1 MHKVLWVIFKY
12 LNHLR
17 LVYMFKIF
25 KTPEFKK
32 AINFYKD
39 GIKENRK
46 SFLISMGSAVVWC
59 FLIVIQPYI
68 IKRIIDDAIVIENRQ
83 MLIIFISFML
93 IAGYLRAS
101 SIGIR
106 RYFSMHVSFNVE
118 AGIRNRIFT
127 HMQKLAFQYHD
138 KVPTGELMA
147 RASSD
152 ASQVRLAYAIAPL
165 ASANILLLIILSIT
179 LLSLSLPLGALVLL
193 SIPSV
198 LWLASN
204 FSSKALGI
212 SLRVKEAEAQMT
224 TEVEEQLG
232 GIRVVK
238 AFGNEDLA
246 SSKVETAISGI
257 YNSSLEYLQLRTKFI
272 PMFELIPMVI
282 TLLVLLL
289 GGYLSINNFITLGDF
304 IAFTQYVFLLLW
316 PLRIT
321 AWFLSEIPSS
331 VTAGNRILD
340 LLNETPSIVDG
351 NSSES
356 FPETG
361 SGSLKFSNVN
371 FRYGDE
377 KIFDNL
383 SFEIDGKK
391 TVAIVGSTG
400 SGKSTLAYLLPR
412 LYDIESGKIEID
424 GVDIHNVKLDELRSQ
439 VSLAFEESFL
449 FSNSAKDNISLGS
462 DKATQQQIENAALIA
477 RAHEFIAQLP
487 ESYETKVGERGFG
500 LSGGQRQRIA
510 LARAILRKPRI
521 LILDDALSAV
531 DASTEEEI
539 RNQLKKVMSNM
550 TTLIITNRV
559 PTIELCDEVI
569 FLENGK
575 VRGQGNHTKLIEEIE
590 SYKSLFLESQTS
602 GFKNER

>member
-1 MHKVLWVIFKY
+1 
-12 LNHLR
+12 
-17 LVYMFKIF
+17 MFKIF

-32 AINFYKD
+32 AVNFYKN

-46 SFLISMGSAVVWC
+46 SFVISMGSAVVWC

-68 IKRIIDDAIVIENRQ
+68 IKRIIDDAIVVENRQ
-83 MLIIFISFML
+83 MLIILISFML

-101 SIGIR
+101 TIGIR

-127 HMQKLAFQYHD
+127 HMQKLAYNYHD

-152 ASQVRLAYAIAPL
+152 ASQVRLAFAIAPL
-165 ASANILLLIILSIT
+165 ATANILLLIILSIT
-179 LLSLSLPLGALVLL
+179 LLSLSLPLGSLVLL
-193 SIPSV
+193 SIPAV

-246 SSKVETAISGI
+246 ASKVETAISSI
-257 YNSSLEYLQLRTKFI
+257 YNTSLEYLNLRTKFV

-340 LLNETPSIVDG
+340 LLNEIPSIVDG
-351 NSSES
+351 SSNET

-361 SGSLKFSNVN
+361 NGSLKFSNVN
-371 FRYGDE
+371 FSYGDE

-383 SFEIDGKK
+383 SFEIEGRK

-424 GVDIHNVKLDELRSQ
+424 GIDIHNVKLDELRSQ
-439 VSLAFEESFL
+439 ISLAFEESFL
-449 FSNSAKDNISLGS
+449 FSNSARENISLGS
-462 DKATQQQIENAALIA
+462 DEASQEEIENAALIA

-487 ESYETKVGERGFG
+487 ESYETKVGERGYG

-539 RNQLKKVMSNM
+539 RSELKQVMSNM

-569 FLENGK
+569 FIEDGQ
-575 VRGQGNHTKLIEEIE
+575 VRGQGRHNKLIKEIQ

-602 GFKNER
+602 GSKNDR

>member
-1 MHKVLWVIFKY
+1 
-12 LNHLR
+12 
-17 LVYMFKIF
+17 MFKVF

-32 AINFYKD
+32 AVNFYKD

-46 SFLISMGSAVVWC
+46 SFVISMGSAVVWC

-68 IKRIIDDAIVIENRQ
+68 IKRIIDDAIVLENRQ
-83 MLIIFISFML
+83 MLIILISFML

-101 SIGIR
+101 TIGIR
-106 RYFSMHVSFNVE
+106 RYFSMHVSYNVE

-127 HMQKLAFQYHD
+127 HMQKLAYNFHD

-152 ASQVRLAYAIAPL
+152 ASQVRLAFAIAPL
-165 ASANILLLIILSIT
+165 ATANILLLVILSIT

-193 SIPSV
+193 SIPAV

-246 SSKVETAISGI
+246 ASKVETAISSI
-257 YNSSLEYLQLRTKFI
+257 YNTSLEYLNLRTKFV

-289 GGYLSINNFITLGDF
+289 GGYLSINEFITLGDF

-340 LLNETPSIVDG
+340 LLNESPSIVDG
-351 NSSES
+351 SSDET

-361 SGSLKFSNVN
+361 SGSLKFSNVD
-371 FRYGDE
+371 FRYGDD

-383 SFEIDGKK
+383 SFEIEGKK

-424 GVDIHNVKLDELRSQ
+424 GVDIHKVKLDELRSQ

-449 FSNSAKDNISLGS
+449 FSNSARENISLGS
-462 DKATQQQIENAALIA
+462 DKASQEQVENAALIA

-487 ESYETKVGERGFG
+487 ESYETKVGERGYG

-539 RNQLKKVMSNM
+539 RNELKQVMSNM

-575 VRGQGNHTKLIEEIE
+575 VRGQGNHNKLIEEIQ

-602 GFKNER
+602 GSKNDR

>member
-1 MHKVLWVIFKY
+1 
-12 LNHLR
+12 
-17 LVYMFKIF
+17 MFNVF

-32 AINFYKD
+32 ALKFYKE
-39 GIKENRK
+39 GIAENKR
-46 SFLISMGSAVVWC
+46 SFVFSMLSAVVWC

-68 IKRIIDDAIVIENRQ
+68 IKRIIDDGIVGQNSQI
-83 MLIIFISFML
+83 LIVLISFML
-93 IAGYLRAS
+93 IIGYIRATT
-101 SIGIR
+101 IGIR
-106 RYFSMHVSFNVE
+106 RYYSMHVSYNVE

-127 HMQKLAFQYHD
+127 HMQKLAFNFHD

-152 ASQVRLAYAIAPL
+152 ASQVRLAFAIAPL

-179 LLSLSLPLGALVLL
+179 LLSLSLPLGSLVLL
-193 SIPSV
+193 SIPAV

-204 FSSKALGI
+204 FSSKAMGV
-212 SLRVKEAEAQMT
+212 SLRVKEAEARMT

-238 AFGNEDLA
+238 AFGNEELA
-246 SSKVETAISGI
+246 SSKVESAISNI
-257 YNSSLEYLQLRTKFI
+257 YDTSLEYLNLRTRFV

-289 GGYLSINNFITLGDF
+289 GGYLSINDFITLGDF

-321 AWFLSEIPSS
+321 AWFLSEIPAS
-331 VTAGNRILD
+331 VSAGTRILE
-340 LLNETPSIVDG
+340 LLDEEPTIIDENSDG
-351 NSSES
+351 H
-356 FPETG
+356 FPEDG
-361 SGSLKFSNVN
+361 DGSLKLTNVN
-371 FRYGDE
+371 FKYGSE
-377 KIFDNL
+377 NIFKDL
-383 SFEIDGKK
+383 SFEIEGKK

-412 LYDIESGKIEID
+412 LYDIESGSIEVD
-424 GVDIHNVKLDELRSQ
+424 GVNINDVKLSELRSE

-449 FSNSAKDNISLGS
+449 FSNSARDNISLGS
-462 DKATQQQIENAALIA
+462 NKASDEDVEDAANIA
-477 RAHEFIAQLP
+477 RAHEFISQLP
-487 ESYETKVGERGFG
+487 ESYETKVGERGYG

-539 RNQLKKVMSNM
+539 RNELKNVMSNM

-559 PTIELCDEVI
+559 PTIELCDEVVFI
-569 FLENGK
+569 EDGK
-575 VRGQGNHTKLIEEIE
+575 VRSQGSHADLIEKVE
-590 SYKSLFLESQTS
+590 SYKSLFLESQS
-602 GFKNER
+602 AGNKE

>member
-1 MHKVLWVIFKY
+1 
-12 LNHLR
+12 
-17 LVYMFKIF
+17 MFNVF

-32 AINFYKD
+32 ALTFYKE
-39 GIKENRK
+39 GVKENKR
-46 SFLISMGSAVVWC
+46 SFIVSMLSAVLWC

-68 IKRIIDDAIVIENRQ
+68 IKRIIDEGIVGQNQQI
-83 MLIIFISFML
+83 LIVLISFML
-93 IAGYLRAS
+93 IIGYIRATT
-101 SIGIR
+101 IGVR
-106 RYFSMHVSFNVE
+106 RFYSMHVSYNVE

-127 HMQKLAFQYHD
+127 HMQKLAFNFHD

-152 ASQVRLAYAIAPL
+152 ASQVRLAFAIAPL
-165 ASANILLLIILSIT
+165 ATANILLLIILSIT
-179 LLSLSLPLGALVLL
+179 LLSLSLPLGSMVLL
-193 SIPSV
+193 SIPAV
-198 LWLASN
+198 LWLASS
-204 FSSKALGI
+204 FSAKAMGV

-238 AFGNEDLA
+238 AFGNEELA
-246 SSKVETAISGI
+246 SSKVESAISNI
-257 YNSSLEYLQLRTKFI
+257 YDTSLEYLNLRTRFV
-272 PMFELIPMVI
+272 PLFELIPMVI

-289 GGYLSINNFITLGDF
+289 GGYLSINELITLGDF

-331 VTAGNRILD
+331 VSAGIRILE
-340 LLNETPSIVDG
+340 LLDEEPTIVDD
-351 NSSES
+351 NSDTA
-356 FPETG
+356 FPVEG
-361 SGSLKFSNVN
+361 IGAIKFSNVT
-371 FRYGDE
+371 FKYGKE
-377 KIFDNL
+377 KIFDDL
-383 SFEIDGKK
+383 SFEIEGKK

-412 LYDIESGKIEID
+412 LYDIESGDIEID
-424 GVDIHNVKLDELRSQ
+424 GVNINNVKLSELRSE

-449 FSNSAKDNISLGS
+449 FSNSARENISLGTDEAS
-462 DKATQQQIENAALIA
+462 DEQIQDAANIA
-477 RAHEFIAQLP
+477 KAHEFISQLP
-487 ESYETKVGERGFG
+487 ESYETKVGERGYG

-510 LARAILRKPRI
+510 LARAILRQPRV

-539 RNQLKKVMSNM
+539 RAELKNVMSDM

-559 PTIELCDEVI
+559 PTIELCDDVVFI
-569 FLENGK
+569 ENGK
-575 VRGQGNHTKLIEEIE
+575 VKAQGNHTDLIENVD
-590 SYKSLFLESQTS
+590 SYKALFLESQSS
-602 GFKNER
+602 GLDK

>member
-1 MHKVLWVIFKY
+1 M
-12 LNHLR
+12 
-17 LVYMFKIF
+17 MFKVF

-32 AINFYKD
+32 ALTFYKE
-39 GIKENRK
+39 GVKENKR
-46 SFLISMGSAVVWC
+46 SFIVSMLSAVVWC

-68 IKRIIDDAIVIENRQ
+68 IKRIIDEGIVGQNQQI
-83 MLIIFISFML
+83 LIVLISFML
-93 IAGYLRAS
+93 IIGYIRATT
-101 SIGIR
+101 IGVR
-106 RYFSMHVSFNVE
+106 RFYSMHVSYNVE

-127 HMQKLAFQYHD
+127 HMQKLAFNFHD

-152 ASQVRLAYAIAPL
+152 ASQVRLAFAIAPL
-165 ASANILLLIILSIT
+165 ATANILLLIILSIT
-179 LLSLSLPLGALVLL
+179 LLSLSLPLGSMVLL
-193 SIPSV
+193 SIPAV
-198 LWLASN
+198 LWLASS
-204 FSSKALGI
+204 FSAKAMGV

-238 AFGNEDLA
+238 AFGNEELA
-246 SSKVETAISGI
+246 SSKVESAISNI
-257 YNSSLEYLQLRTKFI
+257 YDTSLEYLNLRTRFV
-272 PMFELIPMVI
+272 PLFELIPMVI

-289 GGYLSINNFITLGDF
+289 GGYLSINELITLGDF

-331 VTAGNRILD
+331 VSAGIRILE
-340 LLNETPSIVDG
+340 LLDEEPTIVDD
-351 NSSES
+351 NSDTA
-356 FPETG
+356 FPVEG
-361 SGSLKFSNVN
+361 IGAIKFSNVT
-371 FRYGDE
+371 FKYGKE
-377 KIFDNL
+377 KIFDDL
-383 SFEIDGKK
+383 SFEIEGKK

-412 LYDIESGKIEID
+412 LYDIESGDIEID
-424 GVDIHNVKLDELRSQ
+424 GVNINNVKLSELRSE

-449 FSNSAKDNISLGS
+449 FSNSARENISLGTDEAS
-462 DKATQQQIENAALIA
+462 DEQIQDAANIA
-477 RAHEFIAQLP
+477 KAHEFISQLP
-487 ESYETKVGERGFG
+487 ESYETKVGERGYG

-510 LARAILRKPRI
+510 LARAILRQPRV

-539 RNQLKKVMSNM
+539 RAELKNVMSDM

-559 PTIELCDEVI
+559 PTIELCDDVVFI
-569 FLENGK
+569 ENGK
-575 VRGQGNHTKLIEEIE
+575 VKAQGNHTDLIENVD
-590 SYKSLFLESQTS
+590 SYKALFLESQSS
-602 GFKNER
+602 GLDK

>member
-1 MHKVLWVIFKY
+1 M
-12 LNHLR
+12 
-17 LVYMFKIF
+17 MFNVF

-32 AINFYKD
+32 ALTFYKE
-39 GIKENRK
+39 GVKENKR
-46 SFLISMGSAVVWC
+46 SFIVSMLSAVVWC

-68 IKRIIDDAIVIENRQ
+68 IKRIIDEGIVGQNQQI
-83 MLIIFISFML
+83 LIVLISFML
-93 IAGYLRAS
+93 IIGYIRATT
-101 SIGIR
+101 IGVR
-106 RYFSMHVSFNVE
+106 RFYSMHVSYNVE

-127 HMQKLAFQYHD
+127 HMQKLAFNFHD

-152 ASQVRLAYAIAPL
+152 ASQVRLAFAIAPL
-165 ASANILLLIILSIT
+165 ATANILLLIILSIT
-179 LLSLSLPLGALVLL
+179 LLSLSLPLGSMVLL
-193 SIPSV
+193 SIPAV
-198 LWLASN
+198 LWLASS
-204 FSSKALGI
+204 FSAKAMGV

-238 AFGNEDLA
+238 AFGNEELA
-246 SSKVETAISGI
+246 SSKVESAISNI
-257 YNSSLEYLQLRTKFI
+257 YDTSLEYLNLRTRFV
-272 PMFELIPMVI
+272 PLFELIPMVI

-289 GGYLSINNFITLGDF
+289 GGYLSINELITLGDF

-331 VTAGNRILD
+331 VSAGIRILE
-340 LLNETPSIVDG
+340 LLDEEPTIVDD
-351 NSSES
+351 NSDTA
-356 FPETG
+356 FPVEG
-361 SGSLKFSNVN
+361 IGAIKFSNVT
-371 FRYGDE
+371 FKYGKE
-377 KIFDNL
+377 KIFDEL
-383 SFEIDGKK
+383 SFEIEGKK

-412 LYDIESGKIEID
+412 LYDIESGDIEID
-424 GVDIHNVKLDELRSQ
+424 GVNINNVKLSELRSE

-449 FSNSAKDNISLGS
+449 FSNSARENISLGTDEAS
-462 DKATQQQIENAALIA
+462 DEQIQDAANIA
-477 RAHEFIAQLP
+477 KAHEFISQLP
-487 ESYETKVGERGFG
+487 ESYETKVGERGYG

-510 LARAILRKPRI
+510 LARAILRQPRV

-539 RNQLKKVMSNM
+539 RAELKNVMSDM

-559 PTIELCDEVI
+559 PTIELCDDVVFI
-569 FLENGK
+569 ENGK
-575 VRGQGNHTKLIEEIE
+575 VKAQGNHTDLIENVD
-590 SYKSLFLESQTS
+590 SYKALFLESQSS
-602 GFKNER
+602 GLDK

>member
-1 MHKVLWVIFKY
+1 
-12 LNHLR
+12 
-17 LVYMFKIF
+17 MFKVF

-32 AINFYKD
+32 AVNFYKD
-39 GIKENRK
+39 GIKENKR
-46 SFLISMGSAVVWC
+46 SFIISMGSAVVWC

-68 IKRIIDDAIVIENRQ
+68 IKRIIDDAIILENRQ
-83 MLIIFISFML
+83 MLIILISFML
-93 IAGYLRAS
+93 LAGYLRAS
-101 SIGIR
+101 TIGIR
-106 RYFSMHVSFNVE
+106 RYFSMHVSYNVE

-127 HMQKLAFQYHD
+127 HMQKLAYNYHD

-152 ASQVRLAYAIAPL
+152 ASQVRLAFAIAPL
-165 ASANILLLIILSIT
+165 ATANILLLIILSIT

-193 SIPSV
+193 SIPAV

-246 SSKVETAISGI
+246 ASKVETAITSI
-257 YNSSLEYLQLRTKFI
+257 YDTSLEYLNLRTKFV

-289 GGYLSINNFITLGDF
+289 GGYLSINEFITLGDF

-340 LLNETPSIVDG
+340 LLNESPSIVDR
-351 NSSES
+351 SSDET

-361 SGSLKFSNVN
+361 NGSLKFSNVN
-371 FRYGDE
+371 FRYGED

-383 SFEIDGKK
+383 SFEIEGKK

-424 GVDIHNVKLDELRSQ
+424 GIDIHNVKLAELRSQ

-449 FSNSAKDNISLGS
+449 FSNSARENISLGS
-462 DKATQQQIENAALIA
+462 DEASQEQVEKAALIA

-487 ESYETKVGERGFG
+487 ESYETKVGERGYG

-510 LARAILRKPRI
+510 LARAILRQPRI

-539 RNQLKKVMSNM
+539 RNELKQVMSNM

-569 FLENGK
+569 FLEKGK
-575 VRGQGNHTKLIEEIE
+575 VRGQGSHNKLIEEIQ
-590 SYKSLFLESQTS
+590 SYKSLFLENQTS
-602 GFKNER
+602 GSKNER

>member
-1 MHKVLWVIFKY
+1 
-12 LNHLR
+12 
-17 LVYMFKIF
+17 MFNVF

-32 AINFYKD
+32 ALKFYKE
-39 GIKENRK
+39 GVAENKR
-46 SFLISMGSAVVWC
+46 SFVVSMLSAVVWC

-68 IKRIIDDAIVIENRQ
+68 IKRIIDDGIVGQNSQI
-83 MLIIFISFML
+83 LIVLISFML
-93 IAGYLRAS
+93 IIGYIRATT
-101 SIGIR
+101 IGIR
-106 RYFSMHVSFNVE
+106 RYYSMHVSYNVE

-127 HMQKLAFQYHD
+127 HMQKLAFNFHD

-152 ASQVRLAYAIAPL
+152 ASQVRLAFAIAPL
-165 ASANILLLIILSIT
+165 ASANILLLVILSIT
-179 LLSLSLPLGALVLL
+179 LLSLSLPLGLLVLL
-193 SIPSV
+193 SIPAV

-204 FSSKALGI
+204 FSSKAMGV
-212 SLRVKEAEAQMT
+212 SLRVKEAEAGMT

-238 AFGNEDLA
+238 AFGNEELA
-246 SSKVETAISGI
+246 STKVESAISNI
-257 YNSSLEYLQLRTKFI
+257 YDTSLEYLNLRTRFV

-289 GGYLSINNFITLGDF
+289 GGYLSINDFITLGDF

-331 VTAGNRILD
+331 VSAGTRILE
-340 LLNETPSIVDG
+340 LLDEEPTIIDENSDG
-351 NSSES
+351 H
-356 FPETG
+356 FPEDG
-361 SGSLKFSNVN
+361 DGSLKLTNVN
-371 FRYGDE
+371 FKYGSE
-377 KIFDNL
+377 NIFKDL
-383 SFEIDGKK
+383 SFEIEGKK

-412 LYDIESGKIEID
+412 LYDIESGSIEVD
-424 GVDIHNVKLDELRSQ
+424 GVNINDVKLSELRSE

-449 FSNSAKDNISLGS
+449 FSNSARDNISLGT
-462 DKATQQQIENAALIA
+462 DKASDEDVEDAANIA
-477 RAHEFIAQLP
+477 RAHEFISQLP
-487 ESYETKVGERGFG
+487 ESYETKVGERGYG

-539 RNQLKKVMSNM
+539 RNELKNVMSNM

-559 PTIELCDEVI
+559 PTIELCDEVVFI
-569 FLENGK
+569 EDGK
-575 VRGQGNHTKLIEEIE
+575 VRSQGSHADLIEKVE
-590 SYKSLFLESQTS
+590 SYKSLFLESQS
-602 GFKNER
+602 AGNKE

>member
-1 MHKVLWVIFKY
+1 
-12 LNHLR
+12 
-17 LVYMFKIF
+17 MFKVF

-32 AINFYKD
+32 AVNFYKD

-46 SFLISMGSAVVWC
+46 SFVISMGSAVVWC

-68 IKRIIDDAIVIENRQ
+68 IKRIIDDAIVLENRQ
-83 MLIIFISFML
+83 MLIILISFML

-101 SIGIR
+101 TIGIR
-106 RYFSMHVSFNVE
+106 RYFSMHVSYNVE

-127 HMQKLAFQYHD
+127 HMQKLAYNFHD

-152 ASQVRLAYAIAPL
+152 ASQVRLAFAIAPL
-165 ASANILLLIILSIT
+165 ATANILLLVILSIT

-193 SIPSV
+193 SIPAV

-246 SSKVETAISGI
+246 ASKVETAISSI
-257 YNSSLEYLQLRTKFI
+257 YDTSLEYLNLRTKFV

-289 GGYLSINNFITLGDF
+289 GGYLSINEFITLGDF

-340 LLNETPSIVDG
+340 LLNESPSIVDG
-351 NSSES
+351 SSDET

-361 SGSLKFSNVN
+361 NGSLKFSNVD
-371 FRYGDE
+371 FRYGDD

-383 SFEIDGKK
+383 SFEIEGKK

-449 FSNSAKDNISLGS
+449 FSNSARENISLGS
-462 DKATQQQIENAALIA
+462 DEASQEQVENAALIA

-487 ESYETKVGERGFG
+487 ESYETKVGERGYG

-539 RNQLKKVMSNM
+539 RNELKQVMSNM

-575 VRGQGNHTKLIEEIE
+575 VRGQGSHNKLIEEIQ

-602 GFKNER
+602 GSKNDR